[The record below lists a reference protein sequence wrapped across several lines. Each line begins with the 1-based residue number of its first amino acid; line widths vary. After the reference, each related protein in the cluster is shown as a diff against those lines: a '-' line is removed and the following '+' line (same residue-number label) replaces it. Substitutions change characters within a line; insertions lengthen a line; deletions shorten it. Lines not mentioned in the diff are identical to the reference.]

1 MTISAEQ
8 HKPKPTLTDNQ
19 KQALATDK
27 NISVTAG
34 AGSGK
39 TTILVER
46 YLKLILEEGV
56 SIREV
61 LAITF
66 TEKAAA
72 EMKERVAREID
83 NRIKTADKKHIKQLL
98 NLREQFSSAQIA
110 TIHGFCGRL
119 LREYAVESQ
128 VDPDYN
134 ILNEL
139 QQQRFI
145 DDTLDE
151 LLTRLD
157 RDQLETPFSREDWIT
172 FFAEIPPNTM
182 RNILTT
188 MLQNAYDAG
197 RLLRKV
203 QSKDDQALFEE
214 LFDHFMAKIYRA
226 FGGDLMGFIG
236 NIIDKMETI
245 RKNIDD
251 KNNINHKGNTL
262 LQNIDELL
270 PLLENELDKPETWQK
285 LCKLSDFLTTNENEP
300 YKSLASFFKKGS
312 LKNEGLEALSE
323 LSFQMSRLRNLVKVA
338 PGEFDRIAINLQRR
352 LLTLYEAAA
361 EIYREKKR
369 DAGLLDF
376 EDLQIYALEMLQN
389 PQNVRVRED
398 LRRRYKYV
406 MVDEFQDTNELQ
418 WEIISLLGI
427 IDGKLD
433 SGKFFVVGDPKQSI
447 YGFRGADVRVFE
459 RVKQQFA
466 ENSSESDPHSYSGNV
481 LLKESFRFLPEIN
494 TFTNMLFEKILVRD
508 NNEYSVAYEALTTK
522 RHPKADDV
530 PHLEL
535 AYFSC
540 KYLDS
545 HNLSEADYVARRISE
560 LLQTGVIP
568 GDIAVLL
575 AARTNLSELE
585 NAMRKLNVPFR
596 TIKGISF
603 YTRQEIFDVYH
614 LLRFLENPRDDLAL
628 AAILRSP
635 LVNISD
641 AGMYLLSRTRGESWF
656 DKLANIDN
664 LADYP
669 AADRRPLEIFQE
681 QARRWQS
688 RRDRLSL
695 SRLLTEI
702 FEESFYQ
709 ATIAAHWNGDQILAN
724 IDKII
729 STIREVEQRG
739 FVSLSDYTRALKDTL
754 SMAPREGEAQLELED
769 RTSVKI
775 MTIHS
780 AKGLEFPIVFL
791 PYLNKN
797 KTGFS
802 KAFRIHPEFGIA
814 TKIIDETAETTN
826 KNNSKTTPYLYS
838 IIDELEKNK
847 NLAEYK
853 RLFYVGVTRAKNQ
866 LYLSASGPLPSQNS
880 STETPFKWLIE
891 HLEPVKY
898 FAENAEEP
906 EDNPLRFRAVEIAPD
921 CPLLLTNRIP
931 DVSTGNDES
940 GDSQNALAQIE
951 TTFRELLQER
961 EAETE
966 ERLPTHLRK
975 VDDTPKAVTFSATQL
990 VTFSD
995 NPANY
1000 FLRYHQGFFES
1011 DYDFLTRFS
1020 DDNSLGLLKGKIA
1033 HKILEQ
1039 GLTKDRGEIMAR
1051 LDDVLFQFEIF
1062 DEEQQRDLI
1071 KEIPDMLLRFA
1082 ETDLAKAI
1090 FSTQAFH
1097 NELSITMS
1105 LGDDFFTG
1113 TVDRIYKTAS
1123 GNWEVIDYKTNHI
1136 TAEAVEQV
1144 GKKYEMQI
1152 KGYALLMSRA
1162 FPGQAHYTVRLYFL
1176 NPGKAYKKH
1185 FTPAQIEAI
1194 YHEFLAIIEEIKR
1207 YKPFGNLIPE
1217 ISASSHNRGTA
1228 Q

>member
-1 MTISAEQ
+1 
-8 HKPKPTLTDNQ
+8 
-19 KQALATDK
+19 
-27 NISVTAG
+27 
-34 AGSGK
+34 
-39 TTILVER
+39 
-46 YLKLILEEGV
+46 
-56 SIREV
+56 
-61 LAITF
+61 
-66 TEKAAA
+66 
-72 EMKERVAREID
+72 
-83 NRIKTADKKHIKQLL
+83 
-98 NLREQFSSAQIA
+98 
-110 TIHGFCGRL
+110 
-119 LREYAVESQ
+119 
-128 VDPDYN
+128 
-134 ILNEL
+134 
-139 QQQRFI
+139 
-145 DDTLDE
+145 
-151 LLTRLD
+151 
-157 RDQLETPFSREDWIT
+157 
-172 FFAEIPPNTM
+172 
-182 RNILTT
+182 
-188 MLQNAYDAG
+188 
-197 RLLRKV
+197 
-203 QSKDDQALFEE
+203 
-214 LFDHFMAKIYRA
+214 
-226 FGGDLMGFIG
+226 
-236 NIIDKMETI
+236 
-245 RKNIDD
+245 
-251 KNNINHKGNTL
+251 
-262 LQNIDELL
+262 
-270 PLLENELDKPETWQK
+270 
-285 LCKLSDFLTTNENEP
+285 
-300 YKSLASFFKKGS
+300 
-312 LKNEGLEALSE
+312 
-323 LSFQMSRLRNLVKVA
+323 MSRLRNIAEVA
-338 PGEFDRIAINLQRR
+338 PGEFDHKAISLQRR

-389 PQNVRVRED
+389 PQNARVRED

-418 WEIISLLGI
+418 WEIISLLGME
-427 IDGKLD
+427 DGKLD

-466 ENSSESDPHSYSGNV
+466 ENSGESDPHSYSGNV

-494 TFTNMLFEKILVRD
+494 TFTNVLFEKILIRD

-522 RHPKADDV
+522 RQPKADDI

-535 AYFSC
+535 AYFSRE
-540 KYLDS
+540 YLDS
-545 HNLSEADYVARRISE
+545 HNLSEANYVARRISE

-596 TIKGISF
+596 TIKGIGF

-641 AGMYLLSRTRGESWF
+641 AGMYLLSRTRGDSWF
-656 DKLANIDN
+656 EKLANIDN

-669 AADRRPLEIFQE
+669 TADRRPLEIFQE

-724 IDKII
+724 LDKII

-739 FVSLSDYTRALKDTL
+739 FVSLSDYSRALKDTL
-754 SMAPREGEAQLELED
+754 TMAPREGEAQLELED

-791 PYLNKN
+791 PYLNKG
-797 KTGFS
+797 KTGNRS
-802 KAFRIHPEFGIA
+802 SFRINPEIGIA
-814 TKIIDETAETTN
+814 TKITDESAEAAKSVN
-826 KNNSKTTPYLYS
+826 VKPYLYTL
-838 IIDELEKNK
+838 IDELDQNK

-866 LYLSASGPLPSQNS
+866 LYLSASEHRKSPSS
-880 STETPFKWLIE
+880 STETPFNWLIE
-891 HLEPVKY
+891 HLDLAKD
-898 FAENAEEP
+898 FQAMDEEP
-906 EDNPLRFRAVEIAPD
+906 EANPMRFRAVEIAPD
-921 CPLLLTNRIP
+921 CTLLLTTRIP
-931 DVSTGNDES
+931 DVSTGNDEA

-951 TTFRELLQER
+951 TTFRELLQEG

-1020 DDNSLGLLKGKIA
+1020 DDISLGMLKGKIV
-1033 HKILEQ
+1033 HKILEN
-1039 GLTKDRGEIMAR
+1039 GITEDRGELLAR
-1051 LDDVLFQFEIF
+1051 LDDVMFQYEIF
-1062 DEEQQRDLI
+1062 DAEQQRDLI
-1071 KEIPDMLLRFA
+1071 NEIPDMLLRFA
-1082 ETDLAKAI
+1082 ATALAKEVFTAP
-1090 FSTQAFH
+1090 AFH

-1113 TVDRIYKTAS
+1113 TVDRIYKTAG

-1162 FPGQAHYTVRLYFL
+1162 FPGQTHYTVRLYFL
-1176 NPGKAYKKH
+1176 NPGKAYEVR

-1194 YHEFLAIIEEIKR
+1194 YDEFLSIVGEIKR
-1207 YKPFGNLIPE
+1207 YKPFGSLIPE
-1217 ISASSHNRGTA
+1217 VSAKKL
-1228 Q
+1228 

>member
-1 MTISAEQ
+1 MSISAEQ
-8 HKPKPTLTDNQ
+8 NKPKPTLTANQ

-27 NISVTAG
+27 NVSVTAG

-66 TEKAAA
+66 TDKAAS

-110 TIHGFCGRL
+110 TIHSFCGRL

-134 ILNEL
+134 VINEL

-151 LLTRLD
+151 LLTKLD
-157 RDQLETPFSREDWIT
+157 QGQLKTPFDREAWLE
-172 FFAEIPPNTM
+172 FFAEIPPNNL
-182 RNILTT
+182 RNILKA

-203 QSKDDQALFEE
+203 QSKDDQALFDE

-226 FGGDLMGFIG
+226 FGSDLMGFI
-236 NIIDKMETI
+236 
-245 RKNIDD
+245 KNITDNMKIISTSTAD
-251 KNNINHKGNTL
+251 KKNINTKGFIL
-262 LQNIDELL
+262 LDTIKVML

-285 LCKLSDFLTTNENEP
+285 LCELSAFLTTAKNEP
-300 YKSLASFFKKGS
+300 YKSLTSFFKKGS
-312 LKNEGLEALSE
+312 LEAEGLAALSE
-323 LSFQMSRLRNLVKVA
+323 LSFQMSRLRNLVESA
-338 PGEFDRIAINLQRR
+338 PGEFDRMAIDLQRR
-352 LLTLYEAAA
+352 LLTLYQAAA

-369 DAGLLDF
+369 DAGLLDYD
-376 EDLQIYALEMLQN
+376 DLQIYALEMLQN
-389 PQNVRVRED
+389 PQNTRVRED

-418 WEIISLLGI
+418 WEIISLLGME
-427 IDGKLD
+427 DDRLD
-433 SGKFFVVGDPKQSI
+433 SSKFFVVGDPKQSI
-447 YGFRGADVRVFE
+447 YGFRNADVRVFE

-466 ENSSESDPHSYSGNV
+466 ENSGESDPAAYSGNV

-494 TFTNMLFEKILVRD
+494 TFTNVLFEKILVRD
-508 NNEYSVAYEALTTK
+508 DNEYSVAYEALTTK
-522 RHPKADDV
+522 RQPKDDDI

-535 AYFSC
+535 AYFSRE
-540 KYLDS
+540 YLDN
-545 HNLSEADYVARRISE
+545 HKLSEADYVARRISE

-568 GDIAVLL
+568 GDIAVLI
-575 AARTNLSELE
+575 ATRTNLAELE

-596 TIKGISF
+596 TIKGIGF

-635 LVNISD
+635 LVNVSD
-641 AGMYLLSRTRGESWF
+641 AALYLLSRARGESWF
-656 DKLANIDN
+656 EKLANIDN
-664 LADYP
+664 LAAFP
-669 AADRRPLEIFQE
+669 APDRRPLEIFQE

-709 ATIAAHWNGDQILAN
+709 ATIAAHWNGEQILGN
-724 IDKII
+724 LDKII
-729 STIREVEQRG
+729 STIREIEQRG
-739 FVSLSDYTRALKDTL
+739 FVSLSDYTRSLKDTL
-754 SMAPREGEAQLELED
+754 SMEPREGEAQLELED

-775 MTIHS
+775 MTIHA
-780 AKGLEFPIVFL
+780 AKGLEFPVVFL
-791 PYLNKN
+791 PYLNKGKINN
-797 KTGFS
+797 KNS
-802 KAFRIHPEFGIA
+802 FRFNPEFGIV
-814 TKIIDETAETTN
+814 TKIIDDSAETD
-826 KNNSKTTPYLYS
+826 KDVKVKPYLYS
-838 IIDELEKNK
+838 LIDELDKNK

-866 LYLSASGPLPSQNS
+866 LYLSASEPRKNLNS
-880 STETPFKWLIE
+880 STETPFNWLME
-891 HLEPVKY
+891 HLAL
-898 FAENAEEP
+898 AEHFDALNEEP
-906 EDNPLRFRAVEIAPD
+906 EDNPMRFRAVDIAPD
-921 CPLLLTNRIP
+921 CTLLLTNRIP
-931 DVSTGNDES
+931 DASTGSAQTPES
-940 GDSQNALAQIE
+940 PHLMAEIE
-951 TTFRELLQER
+951 SEFRELLQQPET
-961 EAETE
+961 ETE

-1020 DDNSLGLLKGKIA
+1020 DDISLGLLKGKIV
-1033 HKILEQ
+1033 HKILEK
-1039 GLTKDRGEIMAR
+1039 GITEDRGELLAR
-1051 LDDVLFQFEIF
+1051 LDDVMFQYEIF

-1071 KEIPDMLLRFA
+1071 NEIPDMLLRFA
-1082 ETDLAKAI
+1082 ATDLAKAV
-1090 FSTQAFH
+1090 FTTREFH
-1097 NELSITMS
+1097 NELSITMA

-1113 TVDRIYKTAS
+1113 TVDRIYKSAS
-1123 GNWEVIDYKTNHI
+1123 GDWEVIDYKTNHI
-1136 TAEAVEQV
+1136 TAEEVERV

-1176 NPGKAYKKH
+1176 NPGKAYEMR

-1194 YHEFLAIIEEIKR
+1194 YGEFLSIIGEIKR
-1207 YKPFGNLIPE
+1207 YKPFGSLIPDV
-1217 ISASSHNRGTA
+1217 SAKKS
-1228 Q
+1228 